1 VPGLVFLLLKCVG
14 IVSKYGVFHILVA
27 LLWWIL
33 GHTHSL
39 FSEICMRHLT
49 DSIYRSIARDLL
61 APIQDFT
68 VISDWLTRFRGPI
81 VSL

>member
-1 VPGLVFLLLKCVG
+1 MPGLVFLLLKCVG

-39 FSEICMRHLT
+39 FSGICMRH
-49 DSIYRSIARDLL
+49 
-61 APIQDFT
+61 
-68 VISDWLTRFRGPI
+68 
-81 VSL
+81 